1 MRILLVE
8 DDEHLAELLT
18 DTLVEQH
25 HTVDR
30 ADDGLAG
37 LSLAEELDYDLIL
50 LDVMLPK
57 LDGIS
62 FCRQLRTKG
71 RQVPVL
77 LMTARDASTDKV
89 IGLDAGADD
98 YLVKPISPQ
107 ELLARMRALWRR
119 GTSAR
124 SPLLEWGELC
134 LNPST
139 CEVTYSGTV
148 MHLTPKE
155 HAILELLLRNNQRV
169 YSRSAILDQLWGF
182 EDLPGEDTVKAHIKG
197 LRQKLKAV
205 GATDV
210 IETIYGLGYRLNT
223 NYLKNPP
230 LEKNVPLGTPPP
242 PPSPEQQTRSLVA
255 KIWERAK
262 AKTLQQIEVLEA
274 VVGLTPT
281 SEKSDRLWKRA
292 RQEAHKLAGSLGTFG
307 LAEGTQ
313 LARQIEQFLQ
323 LETTL
328 SPDQQQQL
336 QQQVIDL
343 RHLLEAAICPS
354 LQRQPEPVAEVKTPV
369 STNTQDPLLLIV
381 DDDQALAELLSA
393 EAQNRGFRTAIAP
406 NPGIAR
412 IKITHDSPDVVLLD
426 LSFTESDEAKSN
438 HSELDEAGLKLLAEL
453 SQRVP
458 PIPVLVFTGREQD
471 IDRVTVARLKGR
483 RFLQKPTTPSDVL
496 EAVTEVLAQDR
507 KVESSVLVVDDDPL
521 ILQAL
526 QTLLQPWGLR
536 VATLNNPLQFWEA
549 LEATKPDL
557 LVLDVEMPELDG
569 IELCQTLRNDPHWN
583 WMPVLFLTAHTDA
596 STIQQV
602 FAVGAD
608 DYVSKPIIAPELIT
622 RILNRIERTRLLR
635 NQTETDALTGTANR
649 QQSTQE
655 LSKLLQLAQRS
666 QQPLSLAVLRLDH
679 LKQTNSQ
686 LGHRFGDQAL
696 RQVAQLLRQKLRIED
711 VVSRWSGAE
720 FVVGLYG
727 INRSN
732 GVEWLAEILEALR
745 QIEITVEG
753 KTSPPITF
761 SAGVAQYPEDGM
773 LLRDLYQS
781 ASAALEL
788 AEAAGGDR
796 ILPAGWQPIQA
807 EALLKTDVVLIHPD
821 PSFAQP
827 LLYALETRGYHN
839 HWLQDSETAID
850 LLGGNESNVRS
861 HIILI
866 GKNLPELGGLDLLKR
881 LSQDQVAHHSKLIL
895 LSLSPDE
902 VDTAF
907 DLGAFDCIATP
918 CSLPVVMQRL
928 RRAFAASKTASTKM
942 HH

>member
-18 DTLVEQH
+18 DTLIEQH

-30 ADDGLAG
+30 AEDGLSG
-37 LSLAEELDYDLIL
+37 LTLAEELAYDLIL

-71 RQVPVL
+71 SQVPVL
-77 LMTARDASTDKV
+77 LMTARDTSTDKV

-98 YLVKPISPQ
+98 YLVKPIFPQ
-107 ELLARMRALWRR
+107 ELLARMRALLRR
-119 GTSAR
+119 GTSSR

-134 LNPST
+134 LAPST

-155 HAILELLLRNNQRV
+155 YAILELLLRNNQRV

-210 IETIYGLGYRLNT
+210 IETVYGLGYRLNM

-230 LEKNVPLGTPPP
+230 LEKTASLVTPLPS
-242 PPSPEQQTRSLVA
+242 SPEHQTRSLVA

-262 AKTLQQIEVLEA
+262 TKTLQQIEVLEA
-274 VVGLTPT
+274 AVVLTPMPD
-281 SEKSDRLWKRA
+281 KSDRLWKRA
-292 RQEAHKLAGSLGTFG
+292 KQEAHKLAGSLGTFG

-313 LARQIEQFLQ
+313 LARQIEQLLQ
-323 LETTL
+323 LETAL
-328 SPDQQQQL
+328 SPDQQQQI
-336 QQQVIDL
+336 QQQVVDL
-343 RHLLEAAICPS
+343 RQLLEAAICPS
-354 LQRQPEPVAEVKTPV
+354 LPKQPEPVAEVKTLV
-369 STNTQDPLLLIV
+369 SANTQEPLLMIV
-381 DDDQALAELLSA
+381 DDDQTLAELLSA

-406 NPGIAR
+406 NPDIAR
-412 IKITHDSPDVVLLD
+412 VEINRNSPDVLLLD
-426 LSFTESDEAKSN
+426 LSFVESDETKSN

-458 PIPVLVFTGREQD
+458 PIPVLVFTGRGQEV
-471 IDRVTVARLKGR
+471 DRVTVARLKGR
-483 RFLQKPTTPSDVL
+483 RFLQKPTTPTEVL

-536 VATLNNPLQFWEA
+536 VATLDNPLQFWDA

-557 LVLDVEMPELDG
+557 LVLDIEMPELDG

-666 QQPLSLAVLRLDH
+666 QQPLSLSVLRLDH
-679 LKQTNSQ
+679 LKQINSQ
-686 LGHRFGDQAL
+686 HGHRFGDQAL

-720 FVVGLYG
+720 FVIGMYG
-727 INRSN
+727 INRSA
-732 GVEWLAEILEALR
+732 GIEWLAEILEALR

-753 KTSPPITF
+753 KTSLPITF
-761 SAGVAQYPEDGM
+761 SAGVAQYPEDGL

-781 ASAALEL
+781 ANAALDL

-796 ILPAGWQPIQA
+796 VLPAYWQPIQA
-807 EALLKTDVVLIHPD
+807 EALLKTDVVLVHPD

-839 HWLQDSETAID
+839 HWLQDGETAIE
-850 LLGGNESNVRS
+850 LLAGNEPEVRS
-861 HIILI
+861 QIILI
-866 GKNLPELGGLDLLKR
+866 GRNLPGIDGLELLKH
-881 LSQDQVAHHSKLIL
+881 LAQEQVTRHSKLIM
-895 LSLSPDE
+895 LSLPPSE
-902 VDTAF
+902 AETALE
-907 DLGAFDCIATP
+907 LGAFDYISDP
-918 CSLPVVMQRL
+918 YRLPVVMQRL
-928 RRAFAASKTASTKM
+928 RRAFVATKLDIS
-942 HH
+942 